1 MGDFATGT
9 AATTRANSPE
19 DFDRD
24 TLRVVA
30 VAYRDRRR
38 AGYSDLPSFNAALTV
53 YRDRHPDVPE
63 GRAAEVVGQMI
74 VAAINADP
82 DWFWRGAP
90 DDISYRA

>member
-9 AATTRANSPE
+9 TATIRAISLE

-38 AGYSDLPSFNAALTV
+38 AGYGDMPSFMKALAV
-53 YRDRHPDVPE
+53 YRSRHPAVPE
-63 GRAAEVVGQMI
+63 GRAAELVGQMI

-82 DWFWRGAP
+82 DWFWRGVP
-90 DDISYRA
+90 TDIRYRD